1 MFRIIGKE
9 GLTKIELIGK
19 YKVLSRLYNLSK
31 IDNALNNGEVDED
44 VLEVYKLVIE
54 KFYRRYPNFKG
65 LELKETYGIPVDNGV
80 TQEIRS
86 YNYPELE
93 LPNFPYYEELLYL
106 NTLCNKILKRELF
119 PTMVGQIYYR
129 VGYKNSFY
137 KVINLDYKY
146 GYEQT
151 FILQNV
157 NTKSDVLVANVSE
170 WSCGKL
176 SGHDWCCNYEMS
188 IKWHLDR
195 VNKNYNSTK
204 KDLENILD
212 NVKEA
217 CLCDLNV
224 NLQTE
229 PGTWLKFRND
239 DNTFGR
245 LTEKPT
251 LENFPNV
258 KNVLR
263 ITVDGCVYDASSWEI
278 LV

>member
-1 MFRIIGKE
+1 M
-9 GLTKIELIGK
+9 L
-19 YKVLSRLYNLSK
+19 
-31 IDNALNNGEVDED
+31 GE
-44 VLEVYKLVIE
+44 
-54 KFYRRYPNFKG
+54 
-65 LELKETYGIPVDNGV
+65 
-80 TQEIRS
+80 
-86 YNYPELE
+86 
-93 LPNFPYYEELLYL
+93 
-106 NTLCNKILKRELF
+106 
-119 PTMVGQIYYR
+119 IYYCVDDFNNEYEVIYIQER
-129 VGYKNSFY
+129 YGSEQLFVLLNHKHN
-137 KVINLDYKY
+137 KVITAK
-146 GYEQT
+146 
-151 FILQNV
+151 
-157 NTKSDVLVANVSE
+157 VSE
-170 WSCGKL
+170 WHCGKL

-204 KDLENILD
+204 KYLENILD
-212 NVKEA
+212 NIKEA

-224 NLQTE
+224 NLETE